1 MRTANIEQK
10 TAAFNKVRMDNQ
22 KKTFFWKELEE
33 VLKDGG
39 IPKDIT
45 MYANR
50 HNHFNKEVID
60 GRTIYSFKPNPLHM
74 SEMEIMYKDK
84 KNTKKKWL
92 DSKKEVG
99 QQPVVSEQQAW
110 DKLVETGVIKVK
122 FNINTLKTKYPKVYL
137 DCLEYE
143 LNVTK

>member
-10 TAAFNKVRMDNQ
+10 TTAFNKVRMDNQ
-22 KKTFFWKELEE
+22 KKTFFWKELED
-33 VLKDGG
+33 VLKNGG

-60 GRTIYSFKPNPLHM
+60 GRTIYSFKAIPLHKN
-74 SEMEIMYKDK
+74 EMEAMYKDK
-84 KNTKKKWL
+84 QNTKKKWL
-92 DSKKEVG
+92 NSKKEVG
-99 QQPVVSEQQAW
+99 QPTISEQQAW
-110 DKLVETGVIKVK
+110 DKLVETGVIKTK

-143 LNVTK
+143 LNAIK